1 MNIVHE
7 ELDDGHAE
15 ENVVGLQ
22 QEECQGHFVWGGDK
36 VRMKNK
42 ENRSLLFSNDDQFQG
57 LDKEGKKGKQSK
69 KDA

>member
-1 MNIVHE
+1 
-7 ELDDGHAE
+7 
-15 ENVVGLQ
+15 
-22 QEECQGHFVWGGDK
+22 
-36 VRMKNK
+36 MKNK